1 MKKEQNKHNRRSK
14 SFLLLLFLLLS
25 SSVFAIL
32 SLDALARINS
42 VATNAQI
49 SIISNPHIVNSIPSS
64 INNDDGNL
72 ITSSLYRA
80 EYLPLTIFDTGI
92 YIAQDLFTSLYQPYC
107 QSLDQNYYIQR
118 YWQDFSRLSPNT
130 IIPFIPLYQPQS
142 YSASSDLQINSYCRS
157 TDRNYWMPYHNP
169 QTQWPILDGNGLGDT
184 FAPNNAIIIS
194 ALDGNNTPL
203 EDNAITTS
211 NRITFTIKVTDHFKE
226 NAGFLCTLDNAQPF
240 ICPTDYT
247 NTINFDNLQPGYHAF
262 QIVAIDFAG
271 NIDLATSTFFTWSVV
286 ATEVSG
292 PTSPFAN
299 VPQEVCNNG
308 LDDDNDY
315 LIDTIDSDCTT
326 QTGVLGGVDNGLDPF
341 GIRKIYPTKSDETGA
356 GEEWYMD
363 MNNPV
368 ADSRTSPPPLMTRNS
383 DGSWQVIG
391 TQIRYG
397 VYTSSG
403 YHPRLITT
411 VNQQELTEKG
421 YMQLPND
428 WKNVEMTG
436 YVKVNSINNDDDFTW
451 YNRGGRHVTESPCEG
466 AGYKSG
472 LYFSGKTRF
481 AKEQWHSGGYSFS
494 PTNLVTSPLE
504 GRWVGFKY
512 IVYNYQQQEDGKL
525 AVKMENWID
534 NNNDGNWM
542 KLYEYR
548 DQGGWGSQG
557 TRCGGL
563 PDQIISWGGPIATFR
578 WDSASS
584 VDIKHFSVREIEPP
598 IPSRFS
604 YYGSPTSP

>member
-1 MKKEQNKHNRRSK
+1 MS
-14 SFLLLLFLLLS
+14 
-25 SSVFAIL
+25 
-32 SLDALARINS
+32 
-42 VATNAQI
+42 
-49 SIISNPHIVNSIPSS
+49 
-64 INNDDGNL
+64 
-72 ITSSLYRA
+72 
-80 EYLPLTIFDTGI
+80 
-92 YIAQDLFTSLYQPYC
+92 
-107 QSLDQNYYIQR
+107 
-118 YWQDFSRLSPNT
+118 
-130 IIPFIPLYQPQS
+130 
-142 YSASSDLQINSYCRS
+142 
-157 TDRNYWMPYHNP
+157 
-169 QTQWPILDGNGLGDT
+169 
-184 FAPNNAIIIS
+184 
-194 ALDGNNTPL
+194 
-203 EDNAITTS
+203 
-211 NRITFTIKVTDHFKE
+211 
-226 NAGFLCTLDNAQPF
+226 
-240 ICPTDYT
+240 
-247 NTINFDNLQPGYHAF
+247 
-262 QIVAIDFAG
+262 
-271 NIDLATSTFFTWSVV
+271 
-286 ATEVSG
+286 
-292 PTSPFAN
+292 
-299 VPQEVCNNG
+299 
-308 LDDDNDY
+308 
-315 LIDTIDSDCTT
+315 
-326 QTGVLGGVDNGLDPF
+326 
-341 GIRKIYPTKSDETGA
+341 
-356 GEEWYMD
+356 
-363 MNNPV
+363 
-368 ADSRTSPPPLMTRNS
+368 RNS

-557 TRCGGL
+557 TYCGGL